1 MLTVICD
8 LSQNTVYL
16 KKKKALRKQKQT
28 NKQTNPKYNDNTK
41 QLKLVKK
48 EKEILGSSEIK

>member
-16 KKKKALRKQKQT
+16 KKSFKKAET

-48 EKEILGSSEIK
+48 KEEKKY